1 MGKRSMKKKAEK
13 KPELTVDELLK
24 KYREM
29 AAIHNKVLD
38 MIEKSALEI
47 VIFCKQNKISV

>member
-1 MGKRSMKKKAEK
+1 MKKKAEK